1 MHTAEHEYLLIDE
14 VATLARTSAGTVRAW
29 LRSGR
34 LPSVK
39 PGRHRLVRKADL
51 DAFMSRDLL
60 AERRRT
66 KEPAVARS
74 IEEPGERGDSDVGG
88 K

>member
-1 MHTAEHEYLLIDE
+1 MHTAEHEYLLVDE
-14 VATLARTSAGTVRAW
+14 VATLARTSVGTVRAW

-39 PGRHRLVRKADL
+39 PGRHRLVRKVDL
-51 DAFMSRDLL
+51 DAFMTRDLL
-60 AERRRT
+60 AER
-66 KEPAVARS
+66 KQARGAT
-74 IEEPGERGDSDVGG
+74 EAPVLAPNQKGESDVSG

>member
-14 VATLARTSAGTVRAW
+14 MATLARTSVGTVRAW
-29 LRSGR
+29 LRTGR

-51 DAFMSRDLL
+51 EAFMTRDLL
-60 AERRRT
+60 AERKQARAPT
-66 KEPAVARS
+66 VAS
-74 IEEPGERGDSDVGG
+74 APTGDGERGESDVTG